1 MGMLT
6 DKELVIAFI
15 NNTSDRDWD
24 VNPSYSVDQETA
36 RAIRETL
43 MAHNGRPDLD
53 CALRD

>member
-1 MGMLT
+1 
-6 DKELVIAFI
+6 
-15 NNTSDRDWD
+15 
-24 VNPSYSVDQETA
+24 VDQKTA

>member
-6 DKELVIAFI
+6 DKELVNAFI

-36 RAIRETL
+36 RAVCEELIRYREQERNHEL
-43 MAHNGRPDLD
+43 
-53 CALRD
+53 